1 MKHKPPAI
9 LITIIILALIGGAGY
24 WYFSQNP
31 QAWQQAMTD
40 FGLEANPAAEKLTAS
55 GFIEANEVAISAEVS
70 GRITELGA
78 DQGDTVSAGQV
89 MARLDTALL
98 DAQAAQAE
106 AQIALAEAQLA
117 QIKAGVPAEQ
127 IAVAE
132 TAVDVAQATADAAQQ
147 AIADAELL
155 RDNPQQLDAQIDA
168 AYSQIALLD
177 LQIKQAEIIQNA
189 VMLREQLAKQ
199 IWEQTEAG
207 FDWHI
212 TIPGIGTKSGHKD
225 FGDGEKYNASKE
237 WNLAT
242 MDVWQASVNLEN
254 AKTARRSAVNKL
266 NTLLALKENP
276 LQANAQVTQA
286 QADYQTKLAAVDVAR
301 ATVKQVK
308 AGAPESKIAVLK
320 ANLSQAQ
327 ARLDTVAA
335 QREKFS
341 LIAPTDGVVVN
352 RPVHLGEV
360 ALPGV
365 TLFTIADLNTVKLT
379 VYVPESKYGQLQLGQ
394 QVSVTVDTF
403 PDQTFSG
410 TVDFISDEAEFTPKN
425 VQTQEERVNLVYA
438 VKITL
443 PNPDGKLKPGMPAD
457 AVFGE

>member
-9 LITIIILALIGGAGY
+9 LIIIIILALIGGAGY

-40 FGLEANPAAEKLTAS
+40 FGLAANSAEEKLTAS
-55 GFIEANEVAISAEVS
+55 GFIEANEIAISAEVS
-70 GRITELGA
+70 GRITALA
-78 DQGDTVSAGQV
+78 VDQGDTVSAGQV
-89 MARLDTALL
+89 VAQLDTALL
-98 DAQAAQAE
+98 DAQAAQAD
-106 AQIALAEAQLA
+106 AQIALAQAQLA
-117 QIKAGVPAEQ
+117 QAEAGAPAEQ

-132 TAVDVAQATADAAQQ
+132 AAVGVAQANADAAKQ

-168 AYSQIALLD
+168 ARSQITLLD

-199 IWEQTEAG
+199 IWTETQQG
-207 FDWHI
+207 FDWHV
-212 TIPGIGTKSGHKD
+212 TIPGIGTKSGHYD

-242 MDVWQASVNLEN
+242 MEVWQASVNLEN
-254 AKTARRSAVNKL
+254 AKTARRETVNKL

-276 LQANAQVTQA
+276 LQANVQVTQA
-286 QADYQTKLAAVDVAR
+286 KADYQTKLAAVDVAQ
-301 ATVKQVK
+301 AALVQAK
-308 AGAPESKIAVLK
+308 APVPESKIAVLK
-320 ANLSQAQ
+320 ANLAQAQ
-327 ARLDTVAA
+327 SRLETLAT

-341 LIAPTDGVVVN
+341 LTAPVDGVVVN

-379 VYVPESKYGQLQLGQ
+379 VYVPESQYGQLQLGQ
-394 QVSVTVDTF
+394 PVSVAVDTF
-403 PDQTFSG
+403 PDETFTG

-457 AVFGE
+457 AVFE